1 MTARERSAFTRV
13 FHTSACLSLNRAC
26 NRISLLHVSRRCE
39 TSLNLYMSRDSQG
52 SGDEF
57 SSSRRNCVIGLGV
70 FFKIPTQPPTIFIIS
85 IPTFTSFVFTIYSSS
100 WLLLEFDIM
109 PKSKTMQQG
118 KIIIIILQQGT
129 RVLILCTFLCC
140 GSLPFAG
147 CSVLNTSPVRYKL
160 LNVGPRLF
168 VFSN

>member
-26 NRISLLHVSRRCE
+26 NRISLLHVSRRSE

-70 FFKIPTQPPTIFIIS
+70 FFSQLPTIFRCSRLIIS
-85 IPTFTSFVFTIYSSS
+85 IPTFTSFVFAIYSSS

-118 KIIIIILQQGT
+118 KIIIIIFQQGT
-129 RVLILCTFLCC
+129 HVLILCTFLCW

-160 LNVGPRLF
+160 LNVDWWKF
-168 VFSN
+168 I